1 MERCGVRCEG
11 FKVVD
16 ANKQTVA
23 YVSAPPP
30 TSAMLIIAGSMTLD
44 QARRVAANI
53 AKLPKLLGKG

>member
-1 MERCGVRCEG
+1 MERCLVRCEG

-23 YVSAPPP
+23 YVYGHADS
-30 TSAMLIIAGSMTLD
+30 LAGSMTLD

>member
-1 MERCGVRCEG
+1 MRCEG

-16 ANKQTVA
+16 ADKQTVA
-23 YVSAPPP
+23 YVYGHADKRD
-30 TSAMLIIAGSMTLD
+30 ADIAGSMTLD

>member
-1 MERCGVRCEG
+1 MERCVERCEG

-23 YVSAPPP
+23 YVYGHVDKRDAD
-30 TSAMLIIAGSMTLD
+30 IAGSMTLD

>member
-1 MERCGVRCEG
+1 MERCVERCEG

-23 YVSAPPP
+23 YVYGHA
-30 TSAMLIIAGSMTLD
+30 ADIAGSMTLD